1 MQMSDFSM
9 WMVFVAVGVGTFLI
23 RLSFIELYG
32 KLRIP
37 TLLSQALVYVPA
49 SVLAALVLP
58 AIVFS
63 NGTNTL
69 ALTDARLPAAVVAVL
84 VAWFSKNTILT
95 LIAGMGSL
103 WILQYLGW

>member
-9 WMVFVAVGVGTFLI
+9 WMIFVAVGLGTFLI

-37 TLLSQALVYVPA
+37 LLLSQALVYVPA

-63 NGTNTL
+63 NGMNTL
-69 ALTDARLPAAVVAVL
+69 V
-84 VAWFSKNTILT
+84 
-95 LIAGMGSL
+95 
-103 WILQYLGW
+103 YLGW

>member
-1 MQMSDFSM
+1 M
-9 WMVFVAVGVGTFLI
+9 
-23 RLSFIELYG
+23 
-32 KLRIP
+32 
-37 TLLSQALVYVPA
+37 
-49 SVLAALVLP
+49 LP

-69 ALTDARLPAAVVAVL
+69 ALTDARIPAAVVAAL

-95 LIAGMGSL
+95 LIVGMGSL